1 MTTLWIVGCFAILLG
16 LTLMKTGGKGDSQV
30 DIRYYGLGVLAQA
43 WLVLILIGFL
53 IIILDFYLISLEL
66 RTCEAKRIYEQA

>member
-1 MTTLWIVGCFAILLG
+1 MATLWIAGGFAILLG

-43 WLVLILIGFL
+43 S
-53 IIILDFYLISLEL
+53 Y
-66 RTCEAKRIYEQA
+66 